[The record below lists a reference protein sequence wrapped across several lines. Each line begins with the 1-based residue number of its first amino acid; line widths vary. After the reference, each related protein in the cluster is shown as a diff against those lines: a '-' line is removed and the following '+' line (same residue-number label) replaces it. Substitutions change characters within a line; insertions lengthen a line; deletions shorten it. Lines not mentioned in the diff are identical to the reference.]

1 MPRRSV
7 LAVTLLLSVAS
18 AALAQAPQGQ
28 NPQGQPAPTFPAT
41 LAGHAVLPADS
52 VEPLPADAPRDLA
65 TPGKFTTG
73 RRVEAVGTVE
83 AQSMGRTTTMKLPL
97 RGQPLQGH
105 SGIKHMPDGTYWVLT
120 DNGFGTKANSPDAML
135 YLNRYRIDFAKG
147 GVERVETIYLRDPD
161 RKVPFRIANEATESR
176 YLTGSDFDPESFQFV
191 GDRIWIGEEF
201 GPFLIEVDRSGKVQ
215 AVVETL
221 AAGKPVR
228 SPDNPAVT
236 TPAMPGGAVAF
247 NARRSKGFEGMA
259 ASPDGSRLYALLEG
273 PLWDADAKA
282 FETRDGKEVLR
293 ILEFDTR
300 ARAWTG
306 RSWFYPLEANGHAIG
321 DFNLIDATTG
331 LVIERDDGEGTSD
344 KACPAGQKGPD
355 CFSAPAAFKRVFK
368 IEMTDANQGGA
379 VRKIGSIDLM
389 RIADPA
395 GKARKPL
402 TDGALAFPFLTIEN
416 VDKVDD
422 THIVV
427 GNDNNLPFSAS
438 RDPHQVDDNE
448 FVLLEVGD
456 FLKAK

>member
-1 MPRRSV
+1 MPRRSLLV
-7 LAVTLLLSVAS
+7 VTLLMSGVS
-18 AALAQAPQGQ
+18 AVLAQAPQA
-28 NPQGQPAPTFPAT
+28 PPAPRSFPAA
-41 LAGHAVLPADS
+41 LAGHALLPADG
-52 VEPLPADAPRDLA
+52 VAPLPADAPRDLS

-83 AQSMGRTTTMKLPL
+83 AQSMGRATSMKLPL

-135 YLNRYRIDFAKG
+135 YLNRYRIDFG
-147 GVERVETIYLRDPD
+147 TGSVERLETIYLRDPD

-191 GDRIWIGEEF
+191 GDHIWIGDEF
-201 GPFLIEVDRSGKVQ
+201 GPFLIKADRKGKIE
-215 AVVETL
+215 AVVDTQ
-221 AAGKPVR
+221 ASGKPVR

-236 TPAMPGGAVAF
+236 TPAAPGGAVVF

-282 FETRDGKEVLR
+282 FETQDGRTVLR
-293 ILEFDTR
+293 ILEFDTK
-300 ARAWTG
+300 AETWTG
-306 RSWFYPLEANGHAIG
+306 RSWFYPLEQAGNAIG
-321 DFNLIDATTG
+321 DFNLIDGTTG
-331 LVIERDDGEGTSD
+331 LVIERDDGEGTAD
-344 KACPAGQKGPD
+344 LACPAGQKGPD
-355 CFSAPAAFKRVFK
+355 CFSVPARFKRVYK
-368 IEMTDANQGGA
+368 IEMTDGNQGGP
-379 VRKIGSIDLM
+379 VRKIGFVDLM

-402 TDGALAFPFLTIEN
+402 TDGALAMPFWTIEN
-416 VDKVDD
+416 VDTVDD

-438 RDPHQVDDNE
+438 RDPHRVDDNE
-448 FVLLEVGD
+448 FVLLEVGE